1 MAEVL
6 GESRRRFG
14 AINGVIHAAGVIEL
28 GIIQLK
34 TRETAERVL
43 RAKVQGTTV
52 LWDLLG
58 EELDFLFLCSS
69 ISTVVEGPGL
79 ADYRGGNAF
88 LDAFARS
95 HAAGHGGTRVVSVKF
110 DAWQEVGMAVAFGEA
125 DDLPNAIHPAEGI
138 EVFERVLSSSLSEVV
153 VSTRDLPHLI
163 VLVRSEAETV
173 REEEDDAPAAAPVA
187 SPTAKSRG
195 GLSTS
200 FAEPTTDC
208 ERTIA
213 QIWQKLLGIER
224 IGILDDFFEAG
235 GHSLLATQVMS
246 GLHQRFDI
254 DVPLRILFE
263 APTLAA
269 FAQRVEEILGE
280 EEELTL

>member
-1 MAEVL
+1 
-6 GESRRRFG
+6 
-14 AINGVIHAAGVIEL
+14 VIHAAGVIEL

-58 EELDFLFLCSS
+58 EELDLFFLCSS

-95 HAAGHGGTRVVSVKF
+95 HAAEHGRTRVVSVKF

-125 DDLPNAIHPAEGI
+125 DDLPNAIHPAEGV
-138 EVFERVLSSSLSEVV
+138 EVFERVLGSSLSEVV
-153 VSTRDLPHLI
+153 VSTRDLPQLI
-163 VLVRSEAETV
+163 ALVRSEAETA

-187 SPTAKSRG
+187 SSAAKSRG

-208 ERTIA
+208 ERAVA

-224 IGILDDFFEAG
+224 IGTLDDFFEAG

-246 GLHQRFDI
+246 RLHQRFDI
-254 DVPLRILFE
+254 DVPLRTLFE